1 LSLTALAIK
10 HYALQFMQI
19 TNNAS
24 SITEISKLRIAIQKS
39 GRLHDD
45 SLRLLKECG
54 IEISNGVNKLKSEA
68 SNFPMEV
75 YFLRDD
81 DIPQYIEDSVAD
93 IGFVGENIVYE
104 KKKKIDVVE
113 RLGFG
118 KCRLSIAV
126 RRHEIYNDASFLT
139 GKKIATSYPV
149 LVQQYLTENNIN
161 AEIHEI
167 SGSVEIAPGIGLADS
182 ICDLVSS
189 GSTLFMNGLKEVET
203 ILQSQA
209 VLVKNP
215 QLGSA
220 QQQLLD
226 KLLFRIQAVKKAKN
240 NKYVLLNAP
249 NGNLQQIISLLP
261 GMKSPTVL
269 PLAIEGWSSVHS
281 VLNENEFWEII
292 EKLKEAGAQ
301 GILVIPIEKMII

>member
-1 LSLTALAIK
+1 MELKETQ
-10 HYALQFMQI
+10 ALQ
-19 TNNAS
+19 TL
-24 SITEISKLRIAIQKS
+24 KLKVAIQKS

-45 SLRLLKECG
+45 SLRLLKDCG

-81 DIPQYIEDSVAD
+81 DIPQYVEDAVAD
-93 IGFVGENIVYE
+93 IGFVGENVVYE
-104 KKKKIDVVE
+104 KKKKIEVVE
-113 RLGFG
+113 KLGFG

-126 RRHEIYNDASFLT
+126 RRHEEYVDAGFLS

-149 LVQQYLTENNIN
+149 IVQQFLSNKNID

-167 SGSVEIAPGIGLADS
+167 SGSVEIAPGIGLADA

-189 GSTLFMNGLKEVET
+189 GSTLFMNGLKETET
-203 ILQSQA
+203 ILKSEA
-209 VLVKNP
+209 VLIKNDK
-215 QLGSA
+215 LGSA

-226 KLLFRIQAVKKAKN
+226 KLLFRIQAVKKARN

-249 NGNLQQIISLLP
+249 NENLQEIISLLP

-269 PLAIEGWSSVHS
+269 PLAEAGWSSVHS

-292 EKLKEAGAQ
+292 EKLKAAGAQ
-301 GILVIPIEKMII
+301 GILVIPIEKMIV